1 MEDKINLVES
11 IKNAYKKIKDI
22 KYKKYYTASL
32 NRLLR
37 AFSNEVAVTCV
48 SKAAKIE
55 ALKRKI
61 DLTKMTWDNQN
72 EFDLHRQIFHYEH
85 CIPID
90 QLVEKILNTNDT
102 IESVLKDNFVC
113 WTLVTESKM
122 LDTKYKKYRKNW
134 KKCFAEFNI
143 KPILNK

>member
-22 KYKKYYTASL
+22 KNKKYYKASL

-37 AFSNEVAVTCV
+37 AFSNEVAVTYV

-61 DLTKMTWDNQN
+61 DLTKMTWDNQI
-72 EFDLHRQIFHYEH
+72 EFDLHRPFFHYEH

-90 QLVEKILNTNDT
+90 QLVEKI
-102 IESVLKDNFVC
+102 
-113 WTLVTESKM
+113 
-122 LDTKYKKYRKNW
+122 
-134 KKCFAEFNI
+134 
-143 KPILNK
+143 